1 MTKPGGWK
9 FIVFIFLTIPSV
21 YAQKV
26 KYKDIYALL
35 STKQYEQAEPF
46 LKRYLKDN
54 DDNPNA
60 LLFMGIIYQEKAAKA
75 DILRQTPV
83 VLATMDSAISQLQKA
98 FTAVDDREV
107 RKNKEY
113 YESYSRRDLR
123 TGEFGIKLSDVQF
136 DIEKRI
142 EGLKE
147 RTAKLKML
155 KHYFVLA
162 DSMYKKSNALF
173 KEIKTGFATENQ
185 FYLRSN
191 AETVKK
197 LTSLGNKFDSCTKA
211 FDAYKASLS
220 NFGKT
225 SYNQI
230 FNLTE
235 ISDFTKDGIE
245 RADFYQDELKVWNYK
260 AFAEKGKT
268 IIEKEIFPM
277 REHLITY
284 DIEINKLRDKL
295 NVDSM
300 SVRSDLTK
308 LIDKLLFE
316 QLKKFDAAPLPM
328 EVFSLKTSDLEY
340 QSVLIENRP
349 LRDSADHFVRLKTLD
364 KELKLLAR
372 VDSLASRLPDD
383 VIDKRSADY
392 DDFISNTYGNAI
404 VLKSYVK
411 TIKDFADR
419 ERKIKSDQR
428 EKVLKAMDWIVDGAD
443 SIPLSTQ
450 LTSARFKSLQTV
462 NDKITIGVQILAP
475 SKVNG
480 YFYTVTPTRKPEI
493 KITFPVDTAFNDLN
507 ILPATK
513 AISYSDATG
522 QLYFALVYSEVV
534 HGTKHPATLAKIY
547 RSDGL
552 AWSMNYNLTFQ
563 PKEILFRQDTGEV
576 TLKNETQLTVIDKNG
591 KVLR

>member
-9 FIVFIFLTIPSV
+9 FIVLLFLTIPSV

-75 DILRQTPV
+75 DILKQTPV
-83 VLATMDSAISQLQKA
+83 VLVTMDSAIVQLQKA

-162 DSMYKKSNALF
+162 DSLYKKSNSLF
-173 KEIKTGFATENQ
+173 KDLKTGYATENQ
-185 FYLRSN
+185 FYLRSD
-191 AETVKK
+191 AEVVKK

-211 FDAYKASLS
+211 FDAYKTSLS
-220 NFGKT
+220 NYGKT
-225 SYNQI
+225 SYNQN

-245 RADFYQDELKVWNYK
+245 RADFYQDDLKIWNYK
-260 AFAEKGKT
+260 SFAEKAKAT
-268 IIEKEIFPM
+268 IEKEIFPM

-295 NVDSM
+295 NTDSV

-316 QLKKFDAAPLPM
+316 QLKKFDATPLPM

-340 QSVLIENRP
+340 LSVLIEGKP
-349 LRDSADHFVRLKTLD
+349 LRDSADFYVRLKTLD
-364 KELKLLAR
+364 RELKLLSK
-372 VDSLASRLPDD
+372 VDSLASRLPDEA
-383 VIDKRSADY
+383 IDRRSKDY
-392 DDFISNTYGNAI
+392 DDFVTNTYGNAI

-411 TIKDFADR
+411 TIKDFGER
-419 ERKIKSDQR
+419 ERQIKNGQR
-428 EKVLKAMDWIVDGAD
+428 EKVLKAMEWIVDGAD
-443 SIPLSTQ
+443 SIPLSSQ
-450 LTSARFKSLQTV
+450 LVNKRFKSLQTV
-462 NDKITIGVQILAP
+462 GDKITIGMQVNP

-480 YFYTVTPTRKPEI
+480 YFYTITPTRKPEI
-493 KITFPVDTAFNDLN
+493 KVVFPVDTAFSDQN
-507 ILPATK
+507 ILPSTK
-513 AISYSDATG
+513 ALSYSDVSG
-522 QLYFALVYSEVV
+522 QIYFALVYSEVV
-534 HGTKHPATLAKIY
+534 HGAKHPATLAKIY

-552 AWSMNYNLTFQ
+552 AWSMNYNLAFQ

-576 TLKNETQLTVIDKNG
+576 TLKNDTQITVIDKNG